1 MKKRV
6 LALALSS
13 ALVLSMLAG
22 CGGGGGTTTESP
34 SGGTESPSSTG
45 STENTGLIT
54 GVFNVKEVT
63 EDTVSAKDTLVFGSN
78 AAASGVFHPTL
89 QYSNNDREVVFLV
102 FDRLVTKDEDGNYA
116 PSLCEKWD
124 VNEDSTVY
132 TFYLKQG
139 IKWQDGED
147 FTAEDVAYTYETTC
161 HPDFG
166 KGYDE
171 FSAALLGAD
180 AYHEGTADHV
190 EGIQVIDD
198 YTVSFTFTNPYMD
211 AMVKFIDK
219 PVLAKHV
226 WETIPVGDWDEA
238 TELLQNPVGT
248 GPYKV
253 IEFVPDQYVRLEA
266 NPDYFKGEPLIKY
279 FIFKVSNKDTRQ
291 AEVVNGDIDL
301 TEIGSWRADGTQ
313 TYIDNGIPTGEQPDT
328 NARYLVF
335 DTTDERLSDVRV
347 RQALIYSIDRQAMID
362 GLVAGHGSIS
372 NALMQP
378 TQSVYPDEGLNLY
391 EYSPETA
398 IQLLAEAGWEDTNND
413 GIVDKDGEPLTLT
426 LQYSDNDQMAQVV
439 QQYAAA
445 VGINIELVSQDFN
458 TVLATLRDQTQEFD
472 LAFMG
477 ATYRP
482 NPGYGG
488 SNTWMARFDSDPTE
502 VELLNAAAASR
513 NEEEAKE
520 NYKAWCQ
527 YINEQVPMFI
537 LYFESQGYAFNPK
550 LVNYVTI
557 QDEWFANVETW
568 YFEE

>member
-1 MKKRV
+1 MKKRTSARL
-6 LALALSS
+6 LAALLCGAMAFTFLS
-13 ALVLSMLAG
+13 A
-22 CGGGGGTTTESP
+22 CGNTSNEEPSGSTPPATESAAA
-34 SGGTESPSSTG
+34 GGS
-45 STENTGLIT
+45 NTSI
-54 GVFNVKEVT
+54 FKIKEIT

-102 FDRLVTKDEDGNYA
+102 YDRLVTKDVDGNYV
-116 PSLCEKWD
+116 PSLCEKYE
-124 VNEDSTVY
+124 VNEDSTTY

-190 EGIQVIDD
+190 EGIKVIDD
-198 YTVSFTFTNPYMD
+198 YTVSFTFTNPYLD

-226 WETIPVGDWDEA
+226 WETLPVGEWDDA

-253 IEFVPDQYVRLEA
+253 IEFVPDQYVKLEA
-266 NPDYFKGEPLIKY
+266 NPNYFKGEPLIKY
-279 FIFKVSNKDTRQ
+279 FIFKVSNADTRQ

-301 TEIGSWRADGTQ
+301 TEVKSWRTDGTQ
-313 TYIDNGIPTGEQPDT
+313 TYLDNNIPMGEQPDT

-335 DTTDERLSDVRV
+335 DTTDSRLSDARV
-347 RQALIYSIDRQAMID
+347 RQAFIYCLDREAMVEGLI
-362 GLVAGHGSIS
+362 AGHGSIS
-372 NALMQP
+372 NALMKP
-378 TQSVYPDEGLNLY
+378 TNPYYPDEGLNLY
-391 EYSPETA
+391 EYNPEKS
-398 IQLLAEAGWEDTNND
+398 IELLKEAGWEDTD
-413 GIVDKDGEPLTLT
+413 GDGVVDKDGEKLHLT
-426 LQYSDNDQMAQVV
+426 LQYSDNDQLAQVV
-439 QQYAAA
+439 QQFAKA
-445 VGINIELVSQDFN
+445 VGIEVELVSQDFN
-458 TVLATLRDQTQEFD
+458 TVLATLKDQTQEFD

-488 SNTWMARFDSDPTE
+488 SNTWMARFDKDPTE
-502 VELLNAAAASR
+502 VELLAAAAASA
-513 NEEEAKE
+513 NAEEATE
-520 NYKAWCQ
+520 NYAAWCQ
-527 YINEQVPMFI
+527 YVNEQVPMFI
-537 LYFESQGYAFNPK
+537 LYFEAQGYAFSPK